1 MEFEIL
7 SARVIRVLDI
17 LIERMELLFC
27 LPAIMEHPS
36 QIDNHFSQEQI
47 DFIKSTILNPEPNQI
62 SELLNIIS
70 HSGLVEKILNF
81 RNNISIEA
89 NTILQNLGE
98 LRKIADWRMKMT
110 SAREIIKERMLHQ
123 MYKDNVKFT
132 TKVADLRRKY
142 EVERKKTDAILA
154 IKLHTI
160 DKCRREIEEKKREN
174 KEYINHQ
181 MSVTHPLT
189 P

>member
-1 MEFEIL
+1 
-7 SARVIRVLDI
+7 
-17 LIERMELLFC
+17 
-27 LPAIMEHPS
+27 
-36 QIDNHFSQEQI
+36 
-47 DFIKSTILNPEPNQI
+47 
-62 SELLNIIS
+62 
-70 HSGLVEKILNF
+70 
-81 RNNISIEA
+81 
-89 NTILQNLGE
+89 
-98 LRKIADWRMKMT
+98 MT